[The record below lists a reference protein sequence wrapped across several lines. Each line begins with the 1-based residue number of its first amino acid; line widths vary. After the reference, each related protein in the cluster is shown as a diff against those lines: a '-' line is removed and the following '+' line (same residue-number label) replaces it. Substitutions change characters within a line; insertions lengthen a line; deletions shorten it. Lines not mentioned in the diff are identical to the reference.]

1 MKLTAAFVLVC
12 AVGLAIVAVR
22 VVRVWWQEQAAPVA
36 VRVEVAHVTEAS
48 TNVSIA
54 EEDGTPGFIAEPD
67 RTAELQM
74 EPRDTAATA
83 PVVAAFESE
92 VPAETSAAPV
102 AASETTE
109 PASTSDSTPRVHWAP
124 EGDSPALLQGLARA
138 RETLANDP
146 YHPGALRD
154 ELAALRALGRWRE
167 AELSLKRLVE
177 AEPDNLELKMEYA
190 RQLTREGYWAQ
201 AIAPLRQVVDREPDN
216 LAAWSLLAAAHQTN
230 GHLEAARQGWTRVIE
245 LSPEDAGA
253 YANRGQVYVAWR
265 DWARAAADLE
275 KSFELDPGQE
285 DTALALSQAYSEVG
299 RHAEARE
306 LARGVLTRNPR
317 NVRAMNRLAEA
328 LWRASSFDSD
338 EAALNEA
345 RQWWQKSLATDPD
358 QPAIRARLEE
368 TGK

>member
-12 AVGLAIVAVR
+12 AVGVAIVAVR

-36 VRVEVAHVTEAS
+36 VHAEVGHVTEAS
-48 TNVSIA
+48 TNVSAA
-54 EEDGTPGFIAEPD
+54 EEDGTPGAIAEPD
-67 RTAELQM
+67 ETAEPQT
-74 EPRDTAATA
+74 EPHDTAATA
-83 PVVAAFESE
+83 PVVAALAAE
-92 VPAETSAAPV
+92 VPAETSAALV
-102 AASETTE
+102 AASETPE
-109 PASTSDSTPRVHWAP
+109 PASTPDPTPRVHWAP
-124 EGDSPALLQGLARA
+124 EGDLPALLQRLARA

-154 ELAALRALGRWRE
+154 ELAALRALGRWQE
-167 AELSLKRLVE
+167 AERSLKRLVE

-230 GHLEAARQGWTRVIE
+230 GHLEAARQGWTQVIE

-253 YANRGQVYVAWR
+253 YSNRGQVYVAWR
-265 DWARAAADLE
+265 DWAHAAADLE
-275 KSFELDPGQE
+275 KSCELDPAQE
-285 DTALALSQAYSEVG
+285 DTALALSQAYLELG
-299 RHAEARE
+299 RHAEATE
-306 LARGVLTRNPR
+306 LARKVLARNPR

-345 RQWWQKSLATDPD
+345 RQWWQKSLAIDPD
-358 QPAIRARLEE
+358 QPAIRARLEAA
-368 TGK
+368 GK